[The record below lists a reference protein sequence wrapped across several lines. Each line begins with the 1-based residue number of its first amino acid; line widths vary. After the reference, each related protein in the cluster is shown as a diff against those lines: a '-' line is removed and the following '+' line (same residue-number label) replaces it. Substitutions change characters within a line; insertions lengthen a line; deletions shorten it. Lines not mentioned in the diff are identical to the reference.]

1 MRRNEYSKG
10 LFMRITMRPMTA
22 DEAWNFILRRHHYF
36 HTELKKFEY
45 GISSFV
51 PSPKNNPII
60 KEMFDKEKLTDED
73 IEKYGHFFKHKIYNV
88 NDLIKYDDVMKS
100 YVIPMME
107 RGINKFLIPLLKSWN
122 ATIPNELEILCTY
135 GQGAAYSS
143 ISDKKAQII
152 FRMSRYPDNQE
163 TMLNTMLHEF
173 IHILIQKPII
183 EKYNVPHNFKERI
196 VDIIGTEF
204 FGDHIQERFISPF
217 VDKYI
222 TPETIKT
229 DLPGA
234 AAKMMTDYNA
244 LQQKQAQER

>member
-1 MRRNEYSKG
+1 
-10 LFMRITMRPMTA
+10 
-22 DEAWNFILRRHHYF
+22 
-36 HTELKKFEY
+36 
-45 GISSFV
+45 
-51 PSPKNNPII
+51 
-60 KEMFDKEKLTDED
+60 
-73 IEKYGHFFKHKIYNV
+73 
-88 NDLIKYDDVMKS
+88 
-100 YVIPMME
+100 MME